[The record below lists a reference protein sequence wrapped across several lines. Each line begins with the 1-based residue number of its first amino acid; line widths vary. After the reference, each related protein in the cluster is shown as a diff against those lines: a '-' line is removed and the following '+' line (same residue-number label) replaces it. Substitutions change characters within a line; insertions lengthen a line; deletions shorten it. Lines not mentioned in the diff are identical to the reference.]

1 MWFSMFGLVVSGVV
15 VCSVAGSEF
24 RVYSHRSF
32 SDNLGFL
39 LVYANSIVAV
49 WELSGDLQR
58 A

>member
-1 MWFSMFGLVVSGVV
+1 MFGLVVSGVV
-15 VCSVAGSEF
+15 VCSVAGSGF

-49 WELSGDLQR
+49 WELSGDLER